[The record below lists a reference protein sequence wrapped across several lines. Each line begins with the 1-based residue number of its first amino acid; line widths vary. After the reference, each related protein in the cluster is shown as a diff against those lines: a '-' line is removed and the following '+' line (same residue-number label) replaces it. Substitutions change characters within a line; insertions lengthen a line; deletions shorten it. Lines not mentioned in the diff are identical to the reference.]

1 MDPRSVQVHLVESPD
16 IGLLGVGE
24 ATFPSIRGTL
34 SAIGLDERRFLVGA
48 TATYKQGIHYRHW
61 VRPPGTPG
69 ADHFFHPFNV
79 PSQRPGGPELL
90 PYWLLGAAPRAC
102 RSPTPCRCRVP
113 WSITRAHPSVQ
124 GMRITRDR

>member
-1 MDPRSVQVHLVESPD
+1 MAFCRVRVGRPGIFLFIAQCRWGYTMARLKKVLIVGGGTAGWLAACYLAKAVNAVDPNSVQVHLVESPD

-61 VRPPGTPG
+61 VR
-69 ADHFFHPFNV
+69 
-79 PSQRPGGPELL
+79 
-90 PYWLLGAAPRAC
+90 
-102 RSPTPCRCRVP
+102 
-113 WSITRAHPSVQ
+113 
-124 GMRITRDR
+124 